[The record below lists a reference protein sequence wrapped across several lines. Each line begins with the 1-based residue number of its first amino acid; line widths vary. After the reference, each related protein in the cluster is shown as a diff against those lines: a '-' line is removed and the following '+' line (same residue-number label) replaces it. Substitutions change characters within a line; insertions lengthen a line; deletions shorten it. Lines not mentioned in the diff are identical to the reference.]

1 MAQQP
6 RYQAIAEELRQQI
19 ESGALPRESQ
29 LPTEVELQRKYGC
42 SRNTIRD
49 AVKLLVLQRLLETR
63 GREGTF
69 VTKAHVPFV
78 TRLSTD
84 PKTGLGGGGEEGATY
99 PNIVREQGREAG
111 AGTPE
116 VTVLRCPPRIAA
128 RLQIEEG
135 TRVVKRHQHRFID
148 NTLWSLQT
156 SFYPLEWV
164 HRGAEGL
171 LEPEDIN
178 EGAVE
183 HLAKTIRLRQVGYR
197 DLISAR
203 LPDEKEQELFNLTHN
218 HTVIE
223 VYRTSF
229 AEDMTPIRVT
239 ITVFPS
245 DRNQVVYDAGTVP
258 ERWEDPVRPS
268 SAMRRGAAPSTP
280 NPAAVSGLR
289 LTRPTPWGRSART
302 GTEEMGERGT

>member
-29 LPTEVELQRKYGC
+29 LPTEVELQRKFGC

-116 VTVLRCPPRIAA
+116 VTVLRCPPKIAA

-135 TRVVKRHQHRFID
+135 TRVVKRHQHRLID

-156 SFYPLEWV
+156 SFYPLDWV

-245 DRNQVVYDAGTVP
+245 DRNQIVYDAGTVP
-258 ERWEDPVRPS
+258 ERWEDPVQS
-268 SAMRRGAAPSTP
+268 
-280 NPAAVSGLR
+280 
-289 LTRPTPWGRSART
+289 
-302 GTEEMGERGT
+302 

>member
-1 MAQQP
+1 MPQQQP
-6 RYQAIAEELRQQI
+6 RYQAIADELRQQI
-19 ESGALPRESQ
+19 VTGALPPESQ
-29 LPTEVELQRKYGC
+29 LPTEVELQRKFAA
-42 SRNTIRD
+42 SRNTIRE
-49 AVKLLVLQRLLETR
+49 AVKVLVVQRLLESR

-99 PNIVREQGREAG
+99 PALVNDQGREAG
-111 AGTPE
+111 AGAPE
-116 VTVLRCPPRIAA
+116 VSVLRCPAKIAA

-135 TRVVKRHQHRFID
+135 ARVVSRHQQRFVDSTI
-148 NTLWSLQT
+148 WSLQT
-156 SFYPLEWV
+156 SYYPLEWV
-164 HRGAEGL
+164 HRGAVGL

-183 HLAKTIRLRQVGYR
+183 HLAKTIYLRQVGYR
-197 DLISAR
+197 DVISAR
-203 LPDEKEQELFNLTHN
+203 LPDEKEQALFNLTRN

-229 AEDMTPIRVT
+229 AEDMTPMRVT

-245 DRNQVVYDAGTVP
+245 DRNQIVYDAGAVP
-258 ERWEDPVRPS
+258 EGWDDPVCP
-268 SAMRRGAAPSTP
+268 
-280 NPAAVSGLR
+280 
-289 LTRPTPWGRSART
+289 
-302 GTEEMGERGT
+302 

>member
-1 MAQQP
+1 MAQP

-29 LPTEVELQRKYGC
+29 LPTEVELQKKFGA

-49 AVKLLVLQRLLETR
+49 AIKLLVLQHLLETR

-99 PNIVREQGREAG
+99 PNLVREQGREAG
-111 AGTPE
+111 AGTPV
-116 VTVLRCPPRIAA
+116 VTVLRCPKKIAD
-128 RLQIEEG
+128 RLAIAEG
-135 TRVVKRHQHRFID
+135 TRVVSRHQQRFID
-148 NTLWSLQT
+148 STLWSLQT
-156 SFYPLEWV
+156 SYYPLKWV
-164 HRGAEGL
+164 QEGAEGL
-171 LEPEDIN
+171 LEPEDIS

-183 HLAKTIRLRQVGYR
+183 HLAKTIKLRQVGYR

-203 LPDEKEQELFNLTHN
+203 LPDSTEQDLFNLTQN

-229 AEDMTPIRVT
+229 AEDLTPIRVT
-239 ITVFPS
+239 ITVLPS
-245 DRNQVVYDAGTVP
+245 DRNQIVYDAGSVP
-258 ERWEDPVRPS
+258 ARWEDPVHP
-268 SAMRRGAAPSTP
+268 
-280 NPAAVSGLR
+280 
-289 LTRPTPWGRSART
+289 
-302 GTEEMGERGT
+302 

>member
-19 ESGALPRESQ
+19 ESGA
-29 LPTEVELQRKYGC
+29 
-42 SRNTIRD
+42 
-49 AVKLLVLQRLLETR
+49 
-63 GREGTF
+63 
-69 VTKAHVPFV
+69 
-78 TRLSTD
+78 
-84 PKTGLGGGGEEGATY
+84 
-99 PNIVREQGREAG
+99 
-111 AGTPE
+111 
-116 VTVLRCPPRIAA
+116 
-128 RLQIEEG
+128 
-135 TRVVKRHQHRFID
+135 RVVKRHQHRFID

-156 SFYPLEWV
+156 SFYPLAWV

-183 HLAKTIRLRQVGYR
+183 HLATTIQLKQVGYR

-239 ITVFPS
+239 ITVFPA
-245 DRNQVVYDAGTVP
+245 DRNQIAYDAGTVP
-258 ERWEDPVRPS
+258 ERWEDPVQP
-268 SAMRRGAAPSTP
+268 
-280 NPAAVSGLR
+280 
-289 LTRPTPWGRSART
+289 
-302 GTEEMGERGT
+302 